1 MYLKGVV
8 EKMNNISCQIRKA
21 NESDLKKITEIY
33 NWAVQNT
40 VATFDLENRTEDKA
54 QEWFLLHRDPY
65 YPLFVAEMNNEIVG
79 WASIS
84 PFHPRPAYKAS
95 GEFSI
100 YIAPDFQKRG
110 LGKRFLATLC
120 ETAQQLGYHTLLGLI
135 TGTNTP
141 SLSVAEKL
149 GFLEVGRYREVGQ
162 KFGKVLDVV
171 VVQKIFV

>member
-1 MYLKGVV
+1 
-8 EKMNNISCQIRKA
+8 MNDLNYQIRKA
-21 NESDLKKITEIY
+21 NENDLNRITEIY

-40 VATFDLENRTEDKA
+40 VATFDLENRTEEKA
-54 QEWFLLHRDPY
+54 QEWFSLHQDPY
-65 YPLFVAEMNNEIVG
+65 YPLFIAEIHNEIIG

-100 YIAPDFQKRG
+100 YIAPEFQKQG

-120 ETAQQLGYHTLLGLI
+120 DTAQQLGYHTLLGLI
-135 TGTNTP
+135 TGTNAP

-149 GFLEVGRYREVGQ
+149 GFKEAGRYQEIGQ
-162 KFGKVLDVV
+162 KFGKILDVV
-171 VVQKIFV
+171 VVQKIFA